1 MKLAFI
7 NKIKDNNIR
16 TINQLVET
24 KITNKLYKIN
34 AYIKI
39 FKLKKY
45 NIRLDFELRNINLI

>member
-34 AYIKI
+34 TYIKI
-39 FKLKKY
+39 FKIKKY